1 MWPEIVVNESLKFK
15 FGISF
20 FRRERAAGEAGLEK
34 FCFGPQDFPEL
45 SRPLSTKV
53 PITHNLLVFI
63 R

>member
-15 FGISF
+15 LGISC

-34 FCFGPQDFPEL
+34 FCFGSEDFPEL
-45 SRPLSTKV
+45 SRTLSMKV

-63 R
+63 K